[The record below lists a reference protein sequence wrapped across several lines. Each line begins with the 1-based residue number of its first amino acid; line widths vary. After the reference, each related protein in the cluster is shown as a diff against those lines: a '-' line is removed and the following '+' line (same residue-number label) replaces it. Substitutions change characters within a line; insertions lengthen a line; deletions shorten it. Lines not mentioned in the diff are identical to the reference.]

1 MVGEVMITCEKIR
14 YTCKYG
20 EGYLSADYR
29 KVPLMLGFKSAS
41 VQYYP
46 LGVIGCIV
54 PWVSLLIQYYEYW
67 HATNLVCRTIL
78 STTAPP
84 PSFLPFLLA
93 MLQLLSSPSLHHGLA
108 LTSKSSFNPC

>member
-54 PWVSLLIQYYEYW
+54 PWVSLLIQV
-67 HATNLVCRTIL
+67 TNIGMQLTL
-78 STTAPP
+78 SAEL
-84 PSFLPFLLA
+84 SFP
-93 MLQLLSSPSLHHGLA
+93 QLHLRRHFFH
-108 LTSKSSFNPC
+108 FCWQCYNC